1 MDKQDNRMN
10 RRDFLKI
17 VGISTA
23 GTAVALSCSPKE
35 STETAAEGPVPTG
48 KMTYRNFPPSKDQ
61 VSILGYGC
69 MRWPTLPA
77 PEKGGNVI
85 DQEQVNRLIDYAIE
99 HGVNYFDTAPVY
111 VQGWSETSTG
121 IALKRHPREKFLVA
135 TKMSNFDRS
144 DFESSVQMYH
154 DSMKKLQVDYIDY
167 YLLHSLGNTGKRSF
181 QTRFIDNGLLDYLVK
196 EREAGRIRHLGWSF
210 HGSKEEFD
218 KILAY
223 HEQVHWD
230 FIQIQ
235 LNYSD
240 WLHATRGNVN
250 ADYLYEEIAKRN
262 IPMVIMEPLQ
272 GGRLSK
278 VPEHIPFC
286 RYEAYDTYRTERHDL
301 HGASARQYPHV
312 FTIETAHR
320 RRMAILARYRR
331 PDAQVPHH
339 SVQQLPVLYALP
351 LRHRHSGRI
360 APLQQMRERRQ
371 HAAKQA
377 RP

>member
-23 GTAVALSCSPKE
+23 GTAVALSGCSPKE

-240 WLHATRGNVN
+240 WLHATRGNVKPSGTSRWSSWN
-250 ADYLYEEIAKRN
+250 RCKED
-262 IPMVIMEPLQ
+262 V
-272 GGRLSK
+272 
-278 VPEHIPFC
+278 C
-286 RYEAYDTYRTERHDL
+286 RKCPNT
-301 HGASARQYPHV
+301 S
-312 FTIETAHR
+312 
-320 RRMAILARYRR
+320 
-331 PDAQVPHH
+331 
-339 SVQQLPVLYALP
+339 
-351 LRHRHSGRI
+351 
-360 APLQQMRERRQ
+360 
-371 HAAKQA
+371 
-377 RP
+377 